1 MLVSADVVGHFAYTE
16 CSVQK
21 RRNGRKGSG
30 ALSVGMS
37 DSALRACHTYRKAT
51 TLRQKTPSTAEHKKK
66 RGMTAACE
74 SFCQA

>member
-21 RRNGRKGSG
+21 RHTGANAAEKGG

-37 DSALRACHTYRKAT
+37 DSALRACHIYRKAT
-51 TLRQKTPSTAEHKKK
+51 TLRQKTPSTAGRKKN
-66 RGMTAACE
+66 AAVE
-74 SFCQA
+74 NRV